1 MSITLTYKNL
11 FLTFLSFIKDRGLS
25 NSMKKNKRVTISVN
39 NDVDLLF
46 RKLASSKMLFETGW
60 YSSAIEEAM
69 VLWIEKEKKKLGNI

>member
-1 MSITLTYKNL
+1 
-11 FLTFLSFIKDRGLS
+11 
-25 NSMKKNKRVTISVN
+25 MKKNKRVTISVN

-69 VLWIEKEKKKLGNI
+69 VLWIEKEKNQFGEI